1 MSLHDQRMKTELPDS
16 PALKGTP
23 TGQVLVAQ
31 MPAQH
36 QSEWLTAAEAANYLR
51 AKPRTILLWAR
62 QGHIKGYILSGTE
75 RVTWRFLRSDLDAT
89 LTPPSVAL
97 TKRQGGVE

>member
-1 MSLHDQRMKTELPDS
+1 MPNPEAHRLE
-16 PALKGTP
+16 
-23 TGQVLVAQ
+23 AQ
-31 MPAQH
+31 TPAQH
-36 QSEWLTAAEAANYLR
+36 QSEWLTAAEAASYLR